1 MQKSLGA
8 LEAGFT
14 PGMFEASRIQA
25 KMKTNLAKV
34 KDSKISHKIDLKHIW
49 LNNNLSKAIFDHY
62 LQERKRERSFG
73 GRFNSQP
80 QKFYCVLC
88 GENKSHTKKTYQITI
103 QKQKELVVVVA

>member
-34 KDSKISHKIDLKHIW
+34 KDSKISHKIDLKHI
-49 LNNNLSKAIFDHY
+49 
-62 LQERKRERSFG
+62 
-73 GRFNSQP
+73 
-80 QKFYCVLC
+80 
-88 GENKSHTKKTYQITI
+88 
-103 QKQKELVVVVA
+103 